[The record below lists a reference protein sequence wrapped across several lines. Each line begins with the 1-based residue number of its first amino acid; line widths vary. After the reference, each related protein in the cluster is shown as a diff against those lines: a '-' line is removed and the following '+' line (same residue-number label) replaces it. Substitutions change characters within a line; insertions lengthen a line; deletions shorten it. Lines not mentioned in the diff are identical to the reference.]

1 MKTIICGKFKFHMT
15 HIPSVC
21 GVVFCF
27 VCVLFQKNVFALLV
41 YFYFKLPF
49 AKNALFSWVERREEG
64 YKLLS
69 WSSPSLFLAF
79 PNRVVFTLLGHVWTR
94 GFHLN
99 SFLRDSLPPKCPYL
113 QNEMLPTL
121 SVEASLVAQMVK
133 NPLAMQETWVQSLGW
148 EDPLQQDMATHSSI
162 LALRIPWI
170 EEPGRLQSM
179 ELQRVRL
186 DWSD

>member
-1 MKTIICGKFKFHMT
+1 MEQTWKPLFVESLNFTW
-15 HIPSVC
+15 HIFPLCVWL
-21 GVVFCF
+21 FF
-27 VCVLFQKNVFALLV
+27 VLFVSFFRKMYLLCWCIFILSFPLLKML
-41 YFYFKLPF
+41 YFLGWRCAF
-49 AKNALFSWVERREEG
+49 RREEG

-79 PNRVVFTLLGHVWTR
+79 PNRVVF
-94 GFHLN
+94 

-133 NPLAMQETWVQSLGW
+133 NPPAMQETWVQSLGW
-148 EDPLQQDMATHSSI
+148 EDPLEQDMATHSSI
-162 LALRIPWI
+162 PALRIPWI